1 MSKFFL
7 QLVLMGWCITIGD
20 KSLAEPS
27 IMYDAIQQS
36 IYDNSNNL
44 TMTDKPNEHVK
55 GIVMPPPPPPPP
67 APPPPPPAPAE
78 KLPNGEIAKPAGT
91 LARVQQ
97 EFDFYQSQFR
107 ADGIVDDI
115 MKILTLQLQGNKSAI
130 REAKFDKNGL
140 VKRFQ
145 DAMKKLTEAHPQHNQ
160 LAECAGHI
168 TSIFTEAGEWL
179 NQLPYPIVTMQA
191 HAYEMHFNKILNI
204 WSRYLQLTYRRS
216 RELSQLAREHNSF
229 IAAAK
234 ELEAV
239 LLKCMTLGESLNGLA
254 KLYEGQKTHNFSSTA
269 LQAAHKILRLRM
281 DIETR
286 LAQIRTERST
296 QSNAND
302 EITFPTGAYTTE
314 ENCLNTLKDLIDRT
328 RAGHKNILPFVIEF
342 AELLRNSKLKSKFDN
357 LSLNPL
363 MDTMRL
369 AQMTNAMNV
378 IREAEGVF
386 LHIADSR
393 FENIDHKQFGNM
405 FDEEDT
411 KYGACVLAE
420 ASALTKDFLTSI
432 SRISTQISAL
442 KNISEKELLEDLL
455 PLVNQIPAG
464 TKRREIYYNISTKF
478 KVGLKGYKSKPNIT
492 KESTQKNEPQKKYL
506 VDFVVKK
513 PNKEKP
519 DSYEYV
525 KLGSSSDSFGNKI
538 ALKIMDKRCNE
549 VLESI
554 EESVKT
560 LHEFDLVWS
569 RMRRVA
575 EFVSISNDNDFC
587 FYIENALT
595 PLLKRA
601 PINWNEAEGRIII
614 EGFPTSE
621 SGGLNESSF
630 LSIAITLVEH
640 CDVFLQER
648 ELPMTEA
655 FPSYN
660 YRWILLLSERLYTI
674 LTKIEAA
681 LEQIKNKYGDDF
693 SAIQRERF
701 AEINRQ
707 IIELKSNVHAAIT
720 RAKS

>member
-67 APPPPPPAPAE
+67 APPPPATLTPAE

-97 EFDFYQSQFR
+97 EFDFFQSQFH

-115 MKILTLQLQGNKSAI
+115 MKILILQLQGNKSAI

-140 VKRFQ
+140 EKRFQ

-179 NQLPYPIVTMQA
+179 NQLPFPIVTMQA

-269 LQAAHKILRLRM
+269 LQAVHKILRLRM

-286 LAQIRTERST
+286 LAQIRTAET
-296 QSNAND
+296 PQSNTNAD
-302 EITFPTGAYTTE
+302 YKITFPTGAYTTE

-342 AELLRNSKLKSKFDN
+342 AELLRNSKLGSKLKDI
-357 LSLNPL
+357 SPNPL
-363 MDTMRL
+363 IDVMRF
-369 AQMTNAMNV
+369 AQMSNAMN
-378 IREAEGVF
+378 IIKEAEGVF

-405 FDEEDT
+405 FNEEDN

-420 ASALTKDFLTSI
+420 ANTLTKDFLTSTR
-432 SRISTQISAL
+432 RIPTQIKAL
-442 KNISEKELLEDLL
+442 NNLSEKEIFEDLL
-455 PLVNQIPAG
+455 PLLNLIPAG
-464 TKRREIYYNISTKF
+464 IERRSLYDAISTKF
-478 KVGLKGYKSKPNIT
+478 KVGLKGYQVKTITNNEDSK
-492 KESTQKNEPQKKYL
+492 KQYL
-506 VDFVVKK
+506 VDFVGVGG
-513 PNKEKP
+513 
-519 DSYEYV
+519 V
-525 KLGSSSDSFGNKI
+525 KLGSSSDTFGNKI
-538 ALKIMDKRCNE
+538 ALNIMDKRCDGI
-549 VLESI
+549 LGDI
-554 EESVKT
+554 EDIIKT
-560 LHEFDLVWS
+560 LHEFDQVWS

-587 FYIENALT
+587 FYIENALM

-601 PINWNEAEGRIII
+601 PINWNESEGRIII
-614 EGFPTSE
+614 EGIPTSK
-621 SGGLNESSF
+621 SGGLDESSF

-640 CDVFLQER
+640 CDVFLKER
-648 ELPMTEA
+648 ELPMNES